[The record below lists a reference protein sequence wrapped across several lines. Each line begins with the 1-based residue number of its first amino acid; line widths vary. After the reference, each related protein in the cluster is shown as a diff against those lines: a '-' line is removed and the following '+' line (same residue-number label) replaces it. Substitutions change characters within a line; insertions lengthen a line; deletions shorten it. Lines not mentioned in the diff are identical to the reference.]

1 MAKRHLLS
9 LALTGT
15 GAFLAGLAVA
25 SGSARAQQPYMV
37 SALDSLLS
45 AQASLQQ
52 AAPNKG
58 GHREQALALVG
69 QAIAQVRAGIA
80 YAAN

>member
-1 MAKRHLLS
+1 MAKRHMLS
-9 LALTGT
+9 LSLVATG
-15 GAFLAGLAVA
+15 GFLAGLVVA
-25 SGSARAQQPYMV
+25 SGTASAQQPSMR

-58 GHREQALALVG
+58 GHRDRALSLVN
-69 QAIAQVRAGIA
+69 QAIVQVRAGIA
-80 YAAN
+80 FAAN

>member
-1 MAKRHLLS
+1 MTKRHLLS
-9 LALTGT
+9 LSLAAT

-25 SGSARAQQPYMV
+25 SGTASAQQP
-37 SALDSLLS
+37 SIRNALDSLLS

-58 GHREQALALVG
+58 GHREQALSLVN
-69 QAIAQVRAGIA
+69 QAIVQVRAGIA
-80 YAAN
+80 FAAN